1 MSQEATSQERNKAA
15 VRAAFDR
22 WSAGTGS
29 PFELLADDSTWTI
42 TGSSPL
48 SKTYPRKQFL
58 DELIAGFNARVKQ
71 PLSARV
77 RGIWADG
84 DMVIALFDAEALAHD
99 DQPYRNTYTWYF
111 EMKDG
116 KVASAIAFFDTR
128 QLDALWTRVSPRR

>member
-1 MSQEATSQERNKAA
+1 MSQGTGLAERNKAA

-48 SKTYPRKQFL
+48 SKTYGRKQFL
-58 DELIAGFNARVKQ
+58 DEVIGGFNARMKK
-71 PLSARV
+71 PLSPAV

-84 DMVIALFDAEALAHD
+84 DMVIVLFDAEALAND
-99 DQPYRNTYTWYF
+99 DQLYRNTYTWYF

-128 QLDALWTRVSPRR
+128 HLDAL